1 MRVFVVITQQEGTPF
16 PVSVEVYST
25 YRAAREAKKRREKEY
40 NGNIV
45 WIYERGIEDRTN
57 KRWTDEEVNFLVEN
71 YDKMSNAELAEEL
84 TKKFGRERTESSV
97 IQKAH
102 RLGLRKS
109 KSYFRKF
116 ARRRLMELIGYE
128 DGV

>member
-40 NGNIV
+40 DGNIV
-45 WIYERGIEDRTN
+45 RIYERGIEDRTN
-57 KRWTDEEVNFLVEN
+57 KRWTDEEVKFLVEN

-116 ARRRLMELIGYE
+116 AVRRLMELIGYE
-128 DGV
+128 DEV